1 MRAGTGARPY
11 ISWWTACLVVIAELR
26 AQEPPASY
34 AGITRLVGAGRCAR
48 PHILWLAACLV
59 LTAGMRAQEPP
70 ASYAGSET
78 CQGCHSEIY
87 QSYFTTP
94 MGRSSGEVG
103 DGSFPAPF
111 RPSSFLHSS
120 SGIRYRVYGDQT
132 ASHVEFANT
141 RSTHDRP
148 AFRGSKR
155 FEYYIGSG
163 AAARGYIF
171 SADGYWFQSP
181 VSYYS
186 RRQVWDVAPGYE
198 KDKRLDVARPV
209 DRQCLECHAS
219 RVQHIEGTQNKY
231 RGAPF
236 LEGAIG
242 CERCHGHAAA
252 HVNRMSAGAAAGS
265 KEIVNP
271 ARLEPVRRDS
281 VCARCHL
288 TGEINV
294 ARLGRSASSFRPAD
308 VLSDHTVAFVWS
320 PPKDDS
326 IKVIGHFEKLWQ
338 SRCKQVSGD
347 RLWCGTC
354 HDPHAVPPAAKRAEH
369 FRTRCLSC
377 HGAKL
382 TSEHA
387 KLADSQG
394 NDCTACHMPKT
405 RARDGGHSA
414 FTDHS
419 MPRTR
424 HRQPRPAN
432 EPREL
437 VSFWAGTGA
446 DRERGLAYAR
456 LALRDQERSYAMRAF
471 QLLEK
476 AQAGEA
482 EDPQVSL
489 QLAFLHDRRGDE
501 AKAIE
506 LYKRAASLDPSLLT
520 ATVNLGGKLALQGR
534 YQEASKLW
542 EDALSRN
549 AGLEAARINLAL
561 AHRKLGNEAAARE
574 ELLKVLAFNP
584 DSHTARMLLTNAE

>member
-1 MRAGTGARPY
+1 MRFSLRASRRRITGVWAGAGARPY
-11 ISWWTACLVVIAELR
+11 YL
-26 AQEPPASY
+26 
-34 AGITRLVGAGRCAR
+34 G
-48 PHILWLAACLV
+48 LAACLV
-59 LTAGMRAQEPP
+59 VTAGLRAQGPP
-70 ASYAGSET
+70 AAYAGSGA

-94 MGRSSGEVG
+94 MGRSSGKVS
-103 DGSFPAPF
+103 DGSFPAQF
-111 RPSSFLHSS
+111 QPSSFLHPS

-132 ASHVEFANT
+132 ESHLEFANT
-141 RSTHDRP
+141 RPDPDRP

-171 SADGYWFQSP
+171 SVDDYWFQSP

-186 RRQVWDVAPGYE
+186 RRRKWDVAPGYE
-198 KDKRLDVARPV
+198 TDPRLDVARPV

-219 RVQHIEGTQNKY
+219 RVQHIEGTQNRY

-242 CERCHGHAAA
+242 CERCHGPGAA
-252 HVNRMSAGAAAGS
+252 HVNRMGAGAATGS
-265 KEIVNP
+265 KQIVNP

-294 ARLGRSASSFRPAD
+294 ARVSRSPSSFRPGD

-320 PPKDDS
+320 PPKDDG

-354 HDPHAVPPAAKRAEH
+354 HDPHAVLPATEKAAYFRAK
-369 FRTRCLSC
+369 CLSC
-377 HGAKL
+377 HEAKPA
-382 TSEHA
+382 SEHA
-387 KLADSQG
+387 KLAESQD
-394 NDCTACHMPKT
+394 NDCAACHMPKT

-419 MPRTR
+419 MPRTPDR
-424 HRQPRPAN
+424 RPHPPS
-432 EPREL
+432 ELREL

-446 DRERGLAYAR
+446 DRERGLAYAG
-456 LALRDQERSYAMRAF
+456 LALREQDRSYAMRAF

-476 AQAGEA
+476 AQAHGA
-482 EDPQVSL
+482 EDPRVSL

-501 AKAIE
+501 EKAIE
-506 LYKRAASLDPSLLT
+506 LYRRAASLDPSLLT

-534 YQEASKLW
+534 YEEASKLW

-561 AHRKLGNEAAARE
+561 AHRKLGNEAAAQK
-574 ELLKVLAFNP
+574 ELLKVLEFNP
-584 DSHTARMLLTNAE
+584 DSNTARKLLKSTK

>member
-1 MRAGTGARPY
+1 MRFGSRARRNH
-11 ISWWTACLVVIAELR
+11 AH
-26 AQEPPASY
+26 
-34 AGITRLVGAGRCAR
+34 GIIGLVGAGRRAR
-48 PHILWLAACLV
+48 PHILWLAACVV
-59 LTAGMRAQEPP
+59 LTAGMRAQEAP

-111 RPSSFLHSS
+111 QPSSFLHPS

-141 RSTHDRP
+141 RPTHGRP

-198 KDKRLDVARPV
+198 EDKRLDVARPV

-219 RVQHIEGTQNKY
+219 RVQHIEGTQNRY

-242 CERCHGHAAA
+242 CERCHGPAAT
-252 HVNRMSAGAAAGS
+252 HVNRMSAGAESGS
-265 KEIVNP
+265 MEIVNP

-294 ARLGRSASSFRPAD
+294 ARLGRSPSSFQPAD

-320 PPKDDS
+320 PPKDDG

-377 HGAKL
+377 HEAKL

-387 KLADSQG
+387 KLAESQG

-419 MPRTR
+419 MPRR
-424 HRQPRPAN
+424 SDRKPQPPDAQ
-432 EPREL
+432 REL
-437 VSFWAGTGA
+437 VPFWAGTA
-446 DRERGLAYAR
+446 TDRERGLAYAR
-456 LALRDQERSYAMRAF
+456 LALREQDQSYAMRAF

-476 AQAGEA
+476 AQAHEA
-482 EDPQVSL
+482 EDPQASL

-506 LYKRAASLDPSLLT
+506 LYRRATSLDPSLLT

-534 YQEASKLW
+534 YREASKLW
-542 EDALSRN
+542 EDALARN

-561 AHRKLGNEAAARE
+561 AHRKLGNEAAARK
-574 ELLKVLAFNP
+574 ELLKVLEFNP
-584 DSHTARMLLTNAE
+584 DSHTARKLLTNPE

>member
-1 MRAGTGARPY
+1 MRFGSRAGRNH
-11 ISWWTACLVVIAELR
+11 LH
-26 AQEPPASY
+26 
-34 AGITRLVGAGRCAR
+34 GIIGLVGAGPRAR
-48 PHILWLAACLV
+48 PHVLWLAACLV
-59 LTAGMRAQEPP
+59 VIAGLQAQEPP
-70 ASYAGSET
+70 ASHAGSET

-111 RPSSFLHSS
+111 RPSSFPHPP

-141 RSTHDRP
+141 RPAHGRP
-148 AFRGSKR
+148 TFRGSKR

-171 SADGYWFQSP
+171 SVDGYWFQSP

-186 RRQVWDVAPGYE
+186 RRRTWDVAPGYE
-198 KDKRLDVARPV
+198 EDKRLDVSRPV

-219 RVQHIEGTQNKY
+219 RVQHVEGTQNKY

-242 CERCHGHAAA
+242 CERCHGPGAR
-252 HVNRMSAGAAAGS
+252 HVEKMSAATTDGS
-265 KEIVNP
+265 KAIVNP
-271 ARLEPVRRDS
+271 ARLEPLRRDS

-294 ARLGRSASSFRPAD
+294 ARLGRSPSSFEPGD

-320 PPKDDS
+320 LPKGDG

-338 SRCKQVSGD
+338 SRCKQVSGE

-354 HDPHAVPPAAKRAEH
+354 HNPHAVPPAAEKAAYFRAK
-369 FRTRCLSC
+369 CLAC
-377 HGAKL
+377 HESKL
-382 TSEHA
+382 SSEHSR
-387 KLADSQG
+387 LVERQR

-419 MPRTR
+419 MPRTPDR
-424 HRQPRPAN
+424 KPQPPDRQ
-432 EPREL
+432 REL
-437 VSFWAGTGA
+437 VPFWAGTGA

-456 LALRDQERSYAMRAF
+456 LALREQDQSYATRAF

-476 AQAGEA
+476 ALAHEA
-482 EDPQVSL
+482 ADPQVSL

-501 AKAIE
+501 AKAIK
-506 LYKRAASLDPSLLT
+506 LYRRATSLDPSLLI

-534 YQEASKLW
+534 YNEASKLW
-542 EDALSRN
+542 EDALARN

-561 AHRKLGNEAAARE
+561 AHRKRGNEAAARK
-574 ELLKVLAFNP
+574 ELLKVLEFNP
-584 DSHTARMLLTNAE
+584 DSQTARKLLKNAE

>member
-1 MRAGTGARPY
+1 MRFSLRASRRRITGVWAGAGARPY
-11 ISWWTACLVVIAELR
+11 YL
-26 AQEPPASY
+26 
-34 AGITRLVGAGRCAR
+34 G
-48 PHILWLAACLV
+48 LAACLV
-59 LTAGMRAQEPP
+59 VTAGLRAQGPP
-70 ASYAGSET
+70 AAYAGSGA

-94 MGRSSGEVG
+94 MGRSSGKVS
-103 DGSFPAPF
+103 DGSFPAQF
-111 RPSSFLHSS
+111 QPSSFLHPS

-132 ASHVEFANT
+132 ESHLEFANT
-141 RSTHDRP
+141 RPDPDRP

-171 SADGYWFQSP
+171 SVDGYWFQSP

-186 RRQVWDVAPGYE
+186 RRRKWDVAPGYE
-198 KDKRLDVARPV
+198 TDPRLDVARPV

-219 RVQHIEGTQNKY
+219 RVQHIEGTQNRY

-242 CERCHGHAAA
+242 CERCHGPGAA
-252 HVNRMSAGAAAGS
+252 HVNRMGAGAAAGS
-265 KEIVNP
+265 KQIVNP

-294 ARLGRSASSFRPAD
+294 ARVSRSPSSFRPGD
-308 VLSDHTVAFVWS
+308 VLSDHAVAFVWS
-320 PPKDDS
+320 PPKDDG

-354 HDPHAVPPAAKRAEH
+354 HDPHAVPPATEKAAYFRAK
-369 FRTRCLSC
+369 CLSC
-377 HGAKL
+377 HEAKPA
-382 TSEHA
+382 SEHA
-387 KLADSQG
+387 KLAESQD
-394 NDCTACHMPKT
+394 NDCAACHMPKT

-419 MPRTR
+419 MPRTPDR
-424 HRQPRPAN
+424 RPHPPS
-432 EPREL
+432 ELREL

-456 LALRDQERSYAMRAF
+456 LALREQDRSYAMRAF

-476 AQAGEA
+476 AQAHGA
-482 EDPQVSL
+482 EDPRVSL

-501 AKAIE
+501 EKAIE
-506 LYKRAASLDPSLLT
+506 LYRRAASLDPSLLT

-534 YQEASKLW
+534 YEEASKLW

-561 AHRKLGNEAAARE
+561 AHRKLGNEAAAQK
-574 ELLKVLAFNP
+574 ELLKVLEFNP
-584 DSHTARMLLTNAE
+584 DSNTARKLLKSTK